1 MKPREILKCLWSHL
15 LSAREINVRLFD
27 PPPPPPP
34 KRKIK
39 KSLSFWNYIGGKPW
53 KHIGKFKN
61 LREQAEKFKKM
72 ERNIL
77 CINNG
82 NDILL
87 GYLLKKCI
95 AGSIQWLYL
104 NYSQSKHKKTQL

>member
-27 PPPPPPP
+27 PPPP

-61 LREQAEKFKKM
+61 SREQAEKYNKI
-72 ERNIL
+72 ERNML
-77 CINNG
+77 CINNS
-82 NDILL
+82 ILL
-87 GYLLKKCI
+87 CHLLKKCI